1 MELKVF
7 LSEFKGGQTT
17 KYAIPH
23 RYRIAKIHQPEM
35 ADDLLSLWN
44 RVEGKNILKELADNV
59 SALEFDAFAVAPSHT
74 EPFNRHL
81 RNEMRERFSDKID
94 LSEFFQKAETF
105 KAITITNEMTDDE
118 LQDNI
123 YLSESS
129 DDMPEGIDSILLVDD
144 IYSKGSTF
152 RAMELALQEKYSTAY
167 IIGAVILKTT

>member
-23 RYRIAKIHQPEM
+23 RYRIAKNHKPEM
-35 ADDLLSLWN
+35 AGDLLTLWN
-44 RVEGKNILKELADNV
+44 RVEGRTILKELTNKV

-74 EPFNRHL
+74 EPFNRQL
-81 RNEMRERFSDKID
+81 RNAMKERFSNKSD

-105 KAITITNEMTDDE
+105 KAITVTNEMADEE

-123 YLSESS
+123 HLIESN
-129 DDMPEGIDSILLVDD
+129 DDMPEGISSILLVDD

-152 RAMELALQEKYSTAY
+152 RAMELALKKKYSNAE